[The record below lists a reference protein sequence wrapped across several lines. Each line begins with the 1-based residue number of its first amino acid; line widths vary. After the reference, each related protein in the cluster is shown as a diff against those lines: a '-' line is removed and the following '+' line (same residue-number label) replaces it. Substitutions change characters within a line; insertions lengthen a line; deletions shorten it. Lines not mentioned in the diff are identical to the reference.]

1 MDVPADHLNLFKIQS
16 VVGFEF
22 LVPCCERNPCCLN
35 LPLQYS
41 SYSVVCDHTAFMAY
55 KLVIVIWLIA
65 YGAMMKPR
73 APMEQLPHGD
83 AARHVLV
90 SRLLTKYL
98 YQVTSPYRFCYKIFS
113 LEIFRCSNGK
123 STMDLCHSVLSSK
136 QADVV
141 LEEESMTW
149 S

>member
-1 MDVPADHLNLFKIQS
+1 
-16 VVGFEF
+16 
-22 LVPCCERNPCCLN
+22 
-35 LPLQYS
+35 
-41 SYSVVCDHTAFMAY
+41 
-55 KLVIVIWLIA
+55 
-65 YGAMMKPR
+65 
-73 APMEQLPHGD
+73 MEQLPHGD
-83 AARHVLV
+83 AAWHALVL
-90 SRLLTKYL
+90 RLLTKHL
-98 YQVTSPYRFCYKIFS
+98 YHVTPLYHFCYKIFS